1 MIGKR
6 LKELRMKRG
15 FSQQELGTA
24 IGVTKVSIC
33 GYENGTRLPTLDN
46 LVKISEVL
54 ETTADYLLGREVPV
68 MNEENKTYIGAISYE
83 DVQLIL
89 ALRHYPNIYNKL
101 LKDVNRYDKVFITDI
116 SVNKEVAD
124 KLNNISDKVVL
135 FCAPRYHR
143 IYKIHQI
150 RGTH

>member
-54 ETTADYLLGREVPV
+54 ETTAGREVPV

-83 DVQLIL
+83 DVQFIL
-89 ALRHYPNIYNKL
+89 ALRHYPNLYNKL
-101 LKDVNRYDKVFITDI
+101 LKDVNRSASII
-116 SVNKEVAD
+116 NKRLLTGST
-124 KLNNISDKVVL
+124 K
-135 FCAPRYHR
+135 
-143 IYKIHQI
+143 
-150 RGTH
+150 

>member
-1 MIGKR
+1 MKGKR

-83 DVQLIL
+83 DVQFIL
-89 ALRHYPNIYNKL
+89 ALRHYPNLYNKL
-101 LKDVNRYDKVFITDI
+101 LKDVNRSASII
-116 SVNKEVAD
+116 NKRLLTGST
-124 KLNNISDKVVL
+124 K
-135 FCAPRYHR
+135 
-143 IYKIHQI
+143 
-150 RGTH
+150 

>member
-33 GYENGTRLPTLDN
+33 GYENGTRLPT
-46 LVKISEVL
+46 
-54 ETTADYLLGREVPV
+54 ADYLLGREVPV

-83 DVQLIL
+83 DVQFIL
-89 ALRHYPNIYNKL
+89 ALRHYPNLYNKL
-101 LKDVNRYDKVFITDI
+101 LKDVNRSASII
-116 SVNKEVAD
+116 NKRLLTGST
-124 KLNNISDKVVL
+124 K
-135 FCAPRYHR
+135 
-143 IYKIHQI
+143 
-150 RGTH
+150 